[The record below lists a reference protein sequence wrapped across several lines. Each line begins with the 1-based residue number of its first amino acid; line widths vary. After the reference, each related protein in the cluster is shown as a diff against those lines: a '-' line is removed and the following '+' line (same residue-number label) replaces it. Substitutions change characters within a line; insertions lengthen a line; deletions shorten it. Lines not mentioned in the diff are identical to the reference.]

1 MRVAA
6 VVLLCCAAALS
17 SSSSPASA
25 VKARAGAAQIPGLV
39 PTPIG
44 AGGAYHP
51 GPGVVNGS
59 AIRGM
64 ACVRASRRWVGV
76 HVELFADRQVVL
88 IPAGIGIPPSQR
100 ATAGARTAAGCSY
113 PIRTTEPTG
122 LIRVV
127 AGSRATLA
135 SLFAVWS
142 RQLGP
147 RRLLGFRGAVRAY
160 VDGRRVDGDP
170 RLVQLRRHAEIVLEV
185 GGYVPPHRGY
195 LFPRGL

>member
-1 MRVAA
+1 
-6 VVLLCCAAALS
+6 
-17 SSSSPASA
+17 
-25 VKARAGAAQIPGLV
+25 
-39 PTPIG
+39 
-44 AGGAYHP
+44 
-51 GPGVVNGS
+51 
-59 AIRGM
+59 
-64 ACVRASRRWVGV
+64 V

-88 IPAGIGIPPSQR
+88 VPDGIGIAQPQLS
-100 ATAGARTAAGCSY
+100 TARARTGAACSY

-135 SLFAVWS
+135 DLFAVWR

-160 VDGRRVDGDP
+160 VDGRRVPGDP